1 MATTVQPL
9 TYADLDR
16 IPQERE
22 GDRHEILDGVLVVTP
37 SPIPIHQLASGDF
50 YSVFDGFV
58 RPRRLG
64 RVIAAPVDVVFAPS
78 QVAIPDLVF
87 VRQDRLH
94 IIGPSSI
101 EAAPDIVVEILSP
114 STRSRDLGKK
124 MRLYARF
131 GVPEYWIVDPV
142 ARTIAVHVLRGDHYD
157 LLPNEGGT
165 ARSEVLPGLTVD
177 VAAFFAA
184 ASL

>member
-1 MATTVQPL
+1 MATTVQSL

-37 SPIPIHQLASGDF
+37 SPIPLHQYASADLF
-50 YSVFDGFV
+50 AVFDGFV

-64 RVIAAPVDVVFAPS
+64 RVLTAPIDVVFVPR

-87 VRQDRLH
+87 VSRDRLH
-94 IIGPSSI
+94 IIGPKSI

-114 STRSRDLGKK
+114 STRGRDLGKK
-124 MRLYARF
+124 MALYARF
-131 GVPEYWIVDPV
+131 GVREYWILDPV
-142 ARTIAVHVLRGDHYD
+142 ARTIAVRALRGDHYD
-157 LLPNEGGT
+157 LLPNVGGIV
-165 ARSEVLPGLTVD
+165 RSEVLPGLTID

-184 ASL
+184 MVP

>member
-1 MATTVQPL
+1 MATTVRPL

-37 SPIPIHQLASGDF
+37 SPIPLHQGASGELF
-50 YSVFDGFV
+50 YVFQTFV

-64 RVIAAPVDVVFAPS
+64 RVFAAPIDVVFAPS

-87 VRQDRLH
+87 VSRARLH

-101 EAAPDIVVEILSP
+101 EAAPDIVVEVLSP

-124 MRLYARF
+124 KALYARF
-131 GVPEYWIVDPV
+131 GVREYWIVDPV
-142 ARTIAVHVLRGDHYD
+142 ARTIAVHVLRGDRFD

-184 ASL
+184 AAL